1 MGNQQLIIL
10 VIGVVIVGIATVV
23 GIDAFEDNRVKANA
37 DAIAQDLA
45 KMGADAQAWKQKPTP
60 FGGQGL
66 DCSAD
71 PCVEYADAN
80 FTNLDELSSLG
91 YDTDANGVFE
101 NLNGF
106 YSITT
111 AGGANGVIITG
122 CNGKTGVHMSLTV
135 DGLSSNDF
143 ASVQNMGQKSADGTK
158 TCTPATQS

>member
-60 FGGQGL
+60 FGGQGENS
-66 DCSAD
+66 CATSPCAD
-71 PCVEYADAN
+71 NDFEG
-80 FTNLDELSSLG
+80 LSDLSTLG
-91 YDTDANGVFE
+91 YNTASGSFE

-106 YSITT
+106 YQITSN
-111 AGGANGVIITG
+111 GGAGPVTISG
-122 CNGKTGVHMSLTV
+122 CNGKTGVAMDLVVSGITSDDFTSTVTMS
-135 DGLSSNDF
+135 GP
-143 ASVQNMGQKSADGTK
+143 GTAK
-158 TCTPATQS
+158 TCTPGGTTTTQ